1 MAGRHVVR
9 RGTWPVSIGRLLLLL
24 LAETPVMPVSVSLVM
39 LPIEGLRSKWCL
51 CLIFELPKCG
61 SKFPR

>member
-1 MAGRHVVR
+1 MVRQVR

-39 LPIEGLRSKWCL
+39 LPIEGLRSECCL